1 VPDLQPDLV
10 WKKSTRSTPGNCVE
24 VADAGDLIL
33 VRHSKDRSGPVLAFS
48 VEEWVAFLAGVR
60 ADEFDP
66 AAPTLG

>member
-1 VPDLQPDLV
+1 
-10 WKKSTRSTPGNCVE
+10 VE